1 MSEEMKTAI
10 KDRLESF
17 PNIKAIVGKLDKVV
31 LDNFIEDALN
41 QAEDDG
47 FTERNIVM
55 GATYLTAHFC
65 NVASNESS
73 NVQEQTAGPLTM
85 KYFDRAGSDDYLS
98 EYLRLKRALKTNTSS
113 IRFL

>member
-1 MSEEMKTAI
+1 MKEEMRTAI
-10 KDRLESF
+10 KARLELF
-17 PNIKAIVGKLDKVV
+17 PNIKTIIGKLDEAI
-31 LDNFIEDALN
+31 LNSFIEDALN

-47 FTERNIVM
+47 FTEKNIVM

-65 NVASNESS
+65 HVASNENS
-73 NVQEQTAGPLTM
+73 NIQEQTAAVLTV
-85 KYFDRAGSDDYLS
+85 KYFDRGGSDDYLT

>member
-1 MSEEMKTAI
+1 MKEEMKTSI
-10 KDRLESF
+10 KARLELF
-17 PNIKAIVGKLDKVV
+17 PNIKAIIGKLNEEI
-31 LDNFIEDALN
+31 LNSFIEDALN

-65 NVASNESS
+65 YVASNENS
-73 NVQEQTAGPLTM
+73 NIQEQTAAVLTV
-85 KYFDRAGSDDYLS
+85 KYFDRGGSDDYLA
-98 EYLRLKRALKTNTSS
+98 EYKRLKRTLKANTSS

>member
-65 NVASNESS
+65 YVASNENS
-73 NVQEQTAGPLTM
+73 NIQEQTAAVLTV
-85 KYFDRAGSDDYLS
+85 KYFDRAGSDDYLA
-98 EYLRLKRALKTNTSS
+98 EYLRLKRALKSNTSS

>member
-1 MSEEMKTAI
+1 MNEEMKTAI
-10 KDRLESF
+10 KGRLELF
-17 PNIKAIVGKLDKVV
+17 PNSKAIIEKLDGAI
-31 LDNFIEDALN
+31 LNSFIEDALN

>member
-1 MSEEMKTAI
+1 MKEEMKTAI
-10 KDRLESF
+10 KSRLELL
-17 PNIKAIVGKLDKVV
+17 PNIKVIVGKLDEAV

-41 QAEDDG
+41 QVEDDG

-65 NVASNESS
+65 NLASNESS
-73 NVQEQTAGPLTM
+73 NIQEQTAGPLTM